1 MQEMEQTY
9 SRMQTLGKAFN
20 KCAKQGTWV
29 SQLVKHLPFT
39 QVVIPGSWIQAPHQ
53 ALCSA
58 GICFSLSLCPCSY
71 SLLSL

>member
-39 QVVIPGSWIQAPHQ
+39 QVVIPGSWIQVLDWAPCMEP
-53 ALCSA
+53 AVPSACLC
-58 GICFSLSLCPCSY
+58 LSLRVSHE
-71 SLLSL
+71 